1 MSGKN
6 KKSRYWNKVAGII
19 FLMLLILV
27 SATLVSGY
35 SWFNRKLDQV
45 SAALSD
51 ELFIVPAG
59 ASIQQVA
66 ELLEASGLIESALL
80 FRLHMRLEYRDA
92 SIKAGEFK
100 FMPPVTIRT
109 TAAQLVEGRVYYHRI
124 TVPEGLDWQE
134 TASVLAGQGF
144 GSTGEYLG
152 LINVPDLIR
161 DLDPAAENL
170 EGYLFP
176 ETYFVTSGTTPAEI
190 IGLMVDRFRKNWTEE
205 FRRQAVS
212 LEMSTREVLTL
223 ASLIEKESSS
233 PEERRLVSSVF
244 HNRLRKG
251 MKLACDPTVIYAV
264 KLAKPWDGIINR
276 SDLQLDS
283 PYNTYLYPG
292 LPPGPIANPGLD
304 SIKAALFP
312 EQTEFFF
319 FVSKNDG
326 SHIFSEKYSDHAEA
340 VRKYQ
345 R

>member
-1 MSGKN
+1 
-6 KKSRYWNKVAGII
+6 
-19 FLMLLILV
+19 MLLILV
-27 SATLVSGY
+27 SATLLSGY
-35 SWFNRKLDQV
+35 NWFNRQLDQV
-45 SAALSD
+45 SSVSSD

-66 ELLEASGLIESALL
+66 ELLEARGFIASALL
-80 FRLHMRLEYRDA
+80 FRMHMKFEYQDA
-92 SIKAGEFK
+92 SIKAGEFR

-109 TAAQLVEGRVYYHRI
+109 TAAQLVEGRVYYHRV

-134 TASVLAGQGF
+134 TASVLGGQGF
-144 GSTGEYLG
+144 GNAEEYLA
-152 LINVPDLIR
+152 LIGIPNLVR
-161 DLDPAAENL
+161 DLDPEAENL

-176 ETYFVTSGTTPAEI
+176 ETYFVTRGTTPAEI

-205 FRRQAVS
+205 FNRQAVS
-212 LEMSTREVLTL
+212 MGMSIREVLTL

-233 PEERRLVSSVF
+233 REERRLVSSVF

-264 KLAKPWDGIINR
+264 KLVKPWDGVINR

-283 PYNTYLYPG
+283 PYNTYLNPG

-304 SIKAALFP
+304 SIRAALFP
-312 EQTEFFF
+312 EQTEFLF

-326 SHIFSEKYSDHAEA
+326 RHIFSEKYSDHAKA